1 MEAVRDVLT
10 SQKVVR
16 LERRLRER
24 QTSNMFCNRT
34 AFIKLASLE
43 AMCSFLFNVYF
54 PQLSV
59 CVLFSLCV
67 FLFYIF

>member
-43 AMCSFLFNVYF
+43 AMCSL
-54 PQLSV
+54 
-59 CVLFSLCV
+59 
-67 FLFYIF
+67 LFYVMFISLN